1 MLHDWLAL
9 GFLRRALIAGILT
22 AISCGLLS
30 PYIVLRRMAF
40 AGHGLSH
47 AAFGGA
53 AVALL
58 LGAQV
63 SLGGAVFALVLALV
77 LAVGTRRGI
86 LSEDSAIGI
95 LVAASMA
102 IGVICLSLRKRYTQD
117 IFSFLF
123 GNILAVLPADLI
135 VSGAVALATVGCL
148 VIFGRPLASAT
159 FHEELAKVDGLP
171 VDAIRALLFV
181 LVAMNVVA
189 AMKIVGAI
197 LVSALLV
204 VPGAIALLIGRR
216 LASVQAASLVAG
228 VAAVLVG
235 MEVSYLL
242 DLPSGAVIALVL
254 FVGYGASRS
263 VTFLFSLSRRL
274 RDGGTDLRTVAGPA
288 SSRTRSGS

>member
-58 LGAQV
+58 LGVQV

-263 VTFLFSLSRRL
+263 VTFLFARARRL
-274 RDGGTDLRTVAGPA
+274 RDGGTDLRTAAGPA
-288 SSRTRSGS
+288 SSGTRNGS